1 MFEFTNK
8 YHFTIKS
15 CLLIVFTFFVSCQND
30 DSPVEYDKG
39 TNQYVNNW
47 MYEQMKKY
55 YLWNETIPE
64 NTDLALN
71 PKIYFDQ
78 LLHKDDRFSYAL
90 NILLPET
97 SPKSIRNNYGFD
109 VSFIEFENKA
119 YAVILYVLNDSPAE
133 RSGLKR
139 GQFIKS
145 INGVLVNNQ
154 NYENLH
160 ADLASTDKTVLEVQ
174 EYSSVSGFSTAKQ
187 IEINR
192 GFTFSQPVKYHVIN
206 QNGEKVGYIEIPH
219 FDIGLAGIFLQ
230 IFNEFKNQS
239 VTKIVI
245 DLRYNGGGDVSSAA
259 ALSTIL
265 APNIKSGDL
274 FIVFKGNKN
283 GGLVHKT
290 FAEALEMNELQVS
303 FEQLRA
309 VHPPIQEVYVLCGS
323 HTASAS
329 EIILNN
335 LKPFMNVISIGEKT
349 VGKDAAGFEI
359 KDDRTPDQ
367 PGWILYPII
376 YKLFNANNEGDY
388 TLGINPS
395 VQLNELQEM
404 EIFPMGN
411 PEETL
416 LSRALNGTINSKK
429 KQIFIKELPLKSIY
443 NNADPFVLIKNEFE

>member
-1 MFEFTNK
+1 M
-8 YHFTIKS
+8 
-15 CLLIVFTFFVSCQND
+15 
-30 DSPVEYDKG
+30 
-39 TNQYVNNW
+39 
-47 MYEQMKKY
+47 
-55 YLWNETIPE
+55 
-64 NTDLALN
+64 
-71 PKIYFDQ
+71 
-78 LLHKDDRFSYAL
+78 
-90 NILLPET
+90 
-97 SPKSIRNNYGFD
+97 
-109 VSFIEFENKA
+109 
-119 YAVILYVLNDSPAE
+119 
-133 RSGLKR
+133 
-139 GQFIKS
+139 
-145 INGVLVNNQ
+145 
-154 NYENLH
+154 
-160 ADLASTDKTVLEVQ
+160 DKTVLEVQ

-230 IFNEFKNQS
+230 IFKEFQNQS

-359 KDDRTPDQ
+359 KDDRIPDQ

-404 EIFPMGN
+404 EIYPMGD
-411 PEETL
+411 PGETL
-416 LSRALNGTINSKK
+416 LSRALNGAANSKM
-429 KQIFIKELPLKSIY
+429 KQIDLKELPLKSIY

>member
-1 MFEFTNK
+1 MFESINK
-8 YHFTIKS
+8 YRFTIKS

-55 YLWNETIPE
+55 YLWNETIPK
-64 NTDLALN
+64 NTDLGLN
-71 PKIYFDQ
+71 PKTYFDQ
-78 LLHKDDRFSYAL
+78 LLHKDDRFSYAI
-90 NILLPET
+90 NISLPET

-109 VSFIEFENKA
+109 VSFIEFENKT
-119 YAVILYVLNDSPAE
+119 YAAILYVLNDSPAE

-154 NYENLH
+154 NYSNLY
-160 ADLASTDKTVLEVQ
+160 AGLTSSDKTILEVQ
-174 EYSSVSGFSTAKQ
+174 EYASVSGFSTATQ

-192 GFTFSQPVKYHVIN
+192 GFTFSQPVKYHVLT

-219 FDIGLAGIFLQ
+219 FDVGLAGIFLQ
-230 IFNEFKNQS
+230 IFNEFQNQS

-265 APNIKSGDL
+265 APAIKPDDL

-290 FAEALEMNELQVS
+290 FAEALEMNEFQVS

-359 KDDRTPDQ
+359 KDDRIPDQ
-367 PGWILYPII
+367 PGWTLYPII
-376 YKLFNANNEGDY
+376 YKLYNANNQGDY
-388 TLGINPS
+388 GLGISPS
-395 VQLNELQEM
+395 IQLNELQEI
-404 EIFPMGN
+404 EIYPTGD
-411 PEETL
+411 PRETL
-416 LSRALNGTINSKK
+416 LNRALNGTINSKK
-429 KQIFIKELPLKSIY
+429 KQIFIKELPLKSVY
-443 NNADPFVLIKNEFE
+443 NNADPFVLIKNEFK